1 MTQIYL
7 NRFIEAHTAS
17 YNNALNELEL
27 GLKTTHWMWFVFPR
41 AAGLGRSD
49 LAKYYAIEKLSEA
62 KAFATHKYLGTNYW
76 NCLQALLTHR
86 DTPIDDILG
95 EVDSRNLQS
104 SLTLFNRVET
114 NNEMAFLISEVLEQ
128 FFFGNECKRTLKL
141 TLDWTIK
148 YDRGCRLNTKSC
160 PGNSLDVLTHFWHTW
175 DKLDELMMLL
185 PNDDRLQTTAP

>member
-62 KAFATHKYLGTNYW
+62 KAFATHKYLGTNY
-76 NCLQALLTHR
+76 
-86 DTPIDDILG
+86 
-95 EVDSRNLQS
+95 
-104 SLTLFNRVET
+104 
-114 NNEMAFLISEVLEQ
+114 
-128 FFFGNECKRTLKL
+128 
-141 TLDWTIK
+141 
-148 YDRGCRLNTKSC
+148 
-160 PGNSLDVLTHFWHTW
+160 
-175 DKLDELMMLL
+175 
-185 PNDDRLQTTAP
+185 

>member
-27 GLKTTHWMWFVFPR
+27 GLKTTHWMWFVLPR

-62 KAFATHKYLGTNYW
+62 KAFATHEYLGTNYC
-76 NCLQALLTHR
+76 NCLQALLTHH
-86 DTPIDDILG
+86 DTPIDNILG

-141 TLDWTIK
+141 TLD
-148 YDRGCRLNTKSC
+148 
-160 PGNSLDVLTHFWHTW
+160 
-175 DKLDELMMLL
+175 
-185 PNDDRLQTTAP
+185 